1 MSSDGATLWGCC
13 LALGLRTVPD
23 SAQSLYSF
31 SSALQSQGS
40 AWLAVGLPQHYLE
53 KKFHWD
59 TWYFAEQTNISGL
72 AVGRGRLRLG
82 CQETGSPRWMQ
93 M

>member
-1 MSSDGATLWGCC
+1 MSGDGATLWGCF

-31 SSALQSQGS
+31 SSVLQSQGS

-59 TWYFAEQTNISGL
+59 TWYFADEHFWTCCGERKAEAGVPGN
-72 AVGRGRLRLG
+72 RL
-82 CQETGSPRWMQ
+82 P
-93 M
+93 